1 MSSGPSSG
9 YKGAMIRFA
18 VACLA
23 LIVASAGAA
32 QEYRASGG
40 EIDMLPKTATNQ
52 FSGSLGFSFA
62 TSGVRSY
69 GGTFGGAAVPDRLWF
84 FGSMEHNEGRSLQAP
99 VSPMPAINSPS
110 ARVPGFE
117 LPASFLT
124 MRSTATPSSNSLF
137 SVTFSEAQR

>member
-1 MSSGPSSG
+1 
-9 YKGAMIRFA
+9 MIRFA

-23 LIVASAGAA
+23 LIVASAAGA

-62 TSGVRSY
+62 SSGVKSY

-84 FGSMEHNEGRSLQAP
+84 FGSMEHYDGRSMQMPGSATPAVQAP
-99 VSPMPAINSPS
+99 STRMP
-110 ARVPGFE
+110 GLE

-137 SVTFSEAQR
+137 SVTLSTAKP